1 MVCNCFIDKLEGD
14 ILKYTHLLCIWE
26 QDGKLPSDVWNQT
39 EESLNDFEYKLT
51 NEKRDFMRDSWRKYG
66 KHDEQAFL
74 TLGKIHQMHYDLRY
88 GILHGRIVKDE
99 TKELEYLEANAE
111 YAIVLNS
118 NNKYLET
125 KKRKDVLPNQKVI
138 KFLMKRDFEQLGKFV
153 ESEELFNKLTDLLCH
168 VCRKRF
174 QGCCPN
180 HPIVLVKDRL
190 PEYDDDKTLSIS
202 ERTCPPSLEIRES
215 SIPFAGLGVFAK
227 EDIPAGFFFGPYRGI
242 WVDSV
247 SPTNS
252 YSWEMVDEFHNKIGY
267 IDSTDKN
274 KSNYLRFVNH
284 APYEDEQN
292 IVAFQRNEDIY
303 YRAYKPIAKNAEIL
317 TYYGEK
323 FHKELEKDAK
333 KRQHAILE

>member
-1 MVCNCFIDKLEGD
+1 
-14 ILKYTHLLCIWE
+14 
-26 QDGKLPSDVWNQT
+26 
-39 EESLNDFEYKLT
+39 
-51 NEKRDFMRDSWRKYG
+51 
-66 KHDEQAFL
+66 
-74 TLGKIHQMHYDLRY
+74 MHYDLRY

-111 YAIVLNS
+111 YAIVLSPNKEYLETKKRKDAEYAIVLNS

-138 KFLMKRDFEQLGKFV
+138 KFLMKTDFEQLGKFV

-252 YSWEMVDEFHNKIGY
+252 YSWEMAGFFFGPYRGIWVDSVSPTNSYSWEMVDEFHNKTGY

-303 YRAYKPIAKNAEIL
+303 YRAYKPIAKNSEIL